1 MLFLL
6 SCAKYMNTVQREFRE
21 GNFEIRNTLLTIEL
35 EGKTLGLLGLGRI
48 GRSVAEKAQVFH
60 MNIIGYD
67 PYLPDEM
74 VPPYVKRMATKE
86 EVLKEADFVSLHMP
100 STQESR
106 HLIGEREL
114 AMMKPTAFL
123 INTARGGIV
132 EEAALTKALKEKTI
146 AGCALDVFEQEP
158 TDTTAELFQMENAI
172 LTPHIAAHTWE
183 STARMGLHAA
193 QGIHEVLSGQ
203 EPSWPVNHLSK

>member
-1 MLFLL
+1 
-6 SCAKYMNTVQREFRE
+6 
-21 GNFEIRNTLLTIEL
+21 
-35 EGKTLGLLGLGRI
+35 
-48 GRSVAEKAQVFH
+48 

-132 EEAALTKALKEKTI
+132 EEAALTKALKENTM
-146 AGCALDVFEQEP
+146 AG
-158 TDTTAELFQMENAI
+158 
-172 LTPHIAAHTWE
+172 
-183 STARMGLHAA
+183 
-193 QGIHEVLSGQ
+193 
-203 EPSWPVNHLSK
+203 